1 MRYSIILALQHLHA
15 IVSGKENRGW
25 LHGSYWCAWSLDC
38 GCGGPTLVVSGFL
51 HVEFPEKKIN
61 RGYRRQ
67 QQQQAVS
74 TCSIDV
80 FQ

>member
-1 MRYSIILALQHLHA
+1 MGGYIFDTCIAKFIVGTLPHLHA

-38 GCGGPTLVVSGFL
+38 DCGGLTLVGSGFL

-61 RGYRRQ
+61 RG
-67 QQQQAVS
+67 
-74 TCSIDV
+74 
-80 FQ
+80 